1 LKFSAH
7 LDLGD
12 YLPYLANRFGAA
24 LVEWFSVHAL
34 AERNLSIAMWRVLAV
49 LANDDRQRL
58 TDLARLTSIEIST
71 LSRLVTRLV
80 SLGFI
85 ERSRRTTNSR
95 EVIVRLTAKG
105 AEIAAEMIPIAQ
117 ELEAAAVAGM
127 SQKDVVAV
135 KRSLRKMHDNL
146 ASRMRVPA
154 KPVKRRDG
162 HRLLAS
168 RRKS

>member
-1 LKFSAH
+1 MKLSAH
-7 LDLGD
+7 LDLGN
-12 YLPYLANRFGAA
+12 YLPYLVNRFGAA

-34 AERNLSIAMWRVLAV
+34 AERDLSIAMWRVIAV

-80 SLGFI
+80 SLGFV

-95 EVIVRLTAKG
+95 EVLVRLSAKG
-105 AEIAAEMIPIAQ
+105 NQIAAEMIPIAQ
-117 ELEAAAVAGM
+117 DLEAAAVAGM
-127 SQKDVVAV
+127 SAKDVAAV

-146 ASRMRVPA
+146 ASRLQA
-154 KPVKRRDG
+154 PVKSVRRRD
-162 HRLLAS
+162 
-168 RRKS
+168 RRQPPARRGRS